1 LHYSIWRWRN
11 QYGEVI
17 GGLGTGIGDGDRGV
31 ICGRDEECLAGK
43 DREHE
48 TDCDAADA
56 REHELSNPG
65 TPAPPNPH
73 PFQSWAS
80 TSILSPS
87 PSSPPTPPSFFAPS
101 SPPLD
106 SASSQRSTPSPRLP
120 GYTRHEIEGIG
131 GVVKAKRVSM
141 IRVGACVP
149 EWEDEKNKGEIL
161 GREVSGRARS
171 WCGWCWRVIPGKK
184 DYEKPPTAI
193 AVKNSGD
200 KGKMMATSTPAS
212 STTSLSL

>member
-1 LHYSIWRWRN
+1 M
-11 QYGEVI
+11 I

-31 ICGRDEECLAGK
+31 ICGRDEQCLAGK

-80 TSILSPS
+80 SSVLSPS
-87 PSSPPTPPSFFAPS
+87 PSSSPTSPGLFPPS

-106 SASSQRSTPSPRLP
+106 SALSRRSTPSPRLP

-131 GVVKAKRVSM
+131 GVVKAKRLSM

-184 DYEKPPTAI
+184 DYERAAAADAAAEKRKEGGVRGGESTTA
-193 AVKNSGD
+193 S
-200 KGKMMATSTPAS
+200 S
-212 STTSLSL
+212 STTSLIL